1 MRLGLIALC
10 LFVIAAADWADR
22 IDQNKKELVRLEVKK
37 TELEIQK
44 LEYELAIYREQESIP
59 VSAE

>member
-10 LFVIAAADWADR
+10 LFVIAAVDWADR
-22 IDQNKKELVRLEVKK
+22 IDPNRKELVRLEIKK
-37 TELEIQK
+37 TELEIEK
-44 LEYELAIYREQESIP
+44 LNFELAIYREQESIP